1 MQEFQIS
8 DPERDEDGSFIVEL
22 KGWEGQVLA
31 VGKGATLEEALEDAK
46 SKALEVAKSNL

>member
-1 MQEFQIS
+1 MQEYQIT
-8 DPERDEDGSFIVEL
+8 DPERDEDGSFIVQL

-46 SKALEVAKSNL
+46 SKAIEIAKS